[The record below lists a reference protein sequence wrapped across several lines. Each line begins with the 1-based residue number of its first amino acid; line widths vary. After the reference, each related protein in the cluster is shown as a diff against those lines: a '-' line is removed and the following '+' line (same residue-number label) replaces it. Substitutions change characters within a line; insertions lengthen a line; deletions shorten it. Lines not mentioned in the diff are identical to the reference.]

1 MRGGTTKQSYNYSL
15 FLALRLLRKAP
26 NDDRIK
32 RTMKS
37 TFSKIFLF
45 FLLCVFS
52 FPLHAQQ
59 NDNAKP
65 WVFWYWVQA
74 GVSKQGIT
82 ADLEAMK
89 ANGIGGAYLMTIK
102 GGKSSNPSLYE
113 KPVEQL
119 TPEWWEMIKFAM
131 DEAKRLDL
139 KLGMHVSDG
148 FALAGGPWITPEL
161 SMQKVVS
168 SKITISNSV
177 TKIKLPQPET
187 KEGYYK
193 DIAVYAYPSPV
204 GTNQSTQTI
213 IPKITASNGADAS
226 GLIKPGNKQNFG
238 SNEPLYIQYEFEKPF
253 TCRTVKIKVSGNN
266 YQAQRLKIEVSNDGK
281 NFRAIGRLE
290 PPRHGWQDTDQD
302 VTHAIVPT
310 TAKFFR
316 FVFDKSDSE
325 PGAEDLDAAKWKPSL
340 KLVNLEL
347 FAEASINQ
355 YEGKN
360 GSIWRISKRT
370 TTEQLPT
377 NLCVPLNKIINL
389 TGKLK
394 ADGSLD
400 WKVPAGEW
408 TILRIGHTSTGQTNA
423 TGGGGIGLECDKFN
437 PTAVKLQ
444 FDKWYGEALK
454 HGGPAIAAKVLSVF
468 HVDSWECGSQN
479 WSANFKAEF
488 LKRRGYD
495 LTPYLPIMAGL
506 PVQSAAVSESFLY
519 DVRKTISELVVDK
532 FYKTL
537 AALAKEKGV
546 TFTAESIAPTM
557 MSDGLLHYKTVDVPM
572 GEFWLNSPTHD
583 KPNDML
589 DAISGAHIYGKNI
602 IQAEAFTTVRMDWNE
617 SPMNMK
623 TLQDRNYALGI
634 NKLSYHVFTHN
645 PWMDRKPG
653 MTLDG
658 VGLYFQRDQTW
669 WKASKA
675 WVDYA
680 TRTQALLQQGKP
692 VVDIAV
698 FTGEELPRR
707 SVLPDRLVATLPG
720 LFGPDVVEAERKRLA
735 NVGEP
740 LRSIPSGVSHSAN
753 MADPEHWIN
762 PLRGYAYD
770 SFNPDV
776 LSTAT
781 VKNGEV
787 VFESGASYQMLVIPG
802 DMKMNPNYQYMSY
815 QVVKKL
821 LELVKAGAKIIVGEK
836 PLYQIGLQKVSDGE
850 FNGLIN
856 QIWGENLQ
864 SNSIKNLGL
873 GKVIKAPYFEED
885 FTNLGIEK
893 DLEVTYLPSMLSST
907 FIPANGITFSHRK
920 NGLKDLYFI
929 SNQQEVERQL
939 KFSFRINDKIP
950 QLYNPVTNETSELG
964 NWVANKGRTEFSI
977 RIPANGSIFILFEK
991 PTKKKT
997 VNDGGNWSSYKTVN
1011 NLSTDWQVQF
1021 NPAYGGPS
1029 TPVEF
1034 KTLTDWTLH
1043 VDSAI
1048 KYYSGTATYTKTFNF
1063 VGKTA
1068 GKVWVDLGAFSSIA
1082 EVKIN
1087 GIDCGT
1093 LWTAPFELEISKA
1106 LKQGENNIEIQVTN
1120 TWANRLIGDSKLPV
1134 SKRIT
1139 HTTAPFRLEGKPLKP
1154 AGLFGPATLKIEE
1167 K

>member
-1 MRGGTTKQSYNYSL
+1 
-15 FLALRLLRKAP
+15 
-26 NDDRIK
+26 
-32 RTMKS
+32 MKS
-37 TFSKIFLF
+37 TFSKTLL
-45 FLLCVFS
+45 FLLLCAAS
-52 FPLHAQQ
+52 LQLNAQK
-59 NDNAKP
+59 NENAKP

-74 GVSKQGIT
+74 GVSKKGIT

-89 ANGIGGAYLMTIK
+89 SNGIGGAYLMTIK
-102 GGKSSNPSLYE
+102 GGKSSNPPLYE

-119 TPEWWEMIKFAM
+119 TPEWWEMVKFAM

-168 SKITISNSV
+168 SKITISSSNN
-177 TKIKLPQPET
+177 KIKLPQPET
-187 KEGYYK
+187 KENYYK
-193 DIAVYAYPSPV
+193 DIAVYAYPSPI

-213 IPKITASNGADAS
+213 VPKVTTSNGTDAS
-226 GLIKPGNKQNFG
+226 GLVKPGNQQNFG
-238 SNEPLYIQYEFEKPF
+238 SSEGLYIQYEFEKPF
-253 TCRTVKIKVSGNN
+253 TCRTIKIKVNGNN

-281 NFRAIGRLE
+281 TFRSIGRLE

-302 VTHAIVPT
+302 VTHSIVPT

-316 FVFDKSDSE
+316 FVYDKADSE
-325 PGAEDLDAAKWKPSL
+325 PGSEDLDAAKWKPSL

-347 FAEASINQ
+347 FAEANINQ

-370 TTEQLPT
+370 TNEQLPI

-400 WKVPAGEW
+400 WKAPNGEW
-408 TILRIGHTSTGQTNA
+408 TVLRIGHTSTGQTNA

-437 PTAVKLQ
+437 PAAVKLQ
-444 FDKWYGEALK
+444 FDSWYGEALK
-454 HGGPAIAAKVLSVF
+454 HGGPEIAAKVLSVF

-479 WSANFKAEF
+479 WSSNFKAEF

-495 LTPYLPIMAGL
+495 LTPYLPIMTGL
-506 PVQSAAVSESFLY
+506 PVQSASVSESFLY

-537 AALAKEKGV
+537 AALAKEKAV

-680 TRTQALLQQGKP
+680 TRTQELLQQGKP

-698 FTGEELPRR
+698 FIGEELPRR
-707 SVLPDRLVATLPG
+707 SVLPDRLVSILPG
-720 LFGPDVVEAERKRLA
+720 LFDPDVVEAEKKRLA
-735 NVGEP
+735 NKGEP

-753 MADPEHWIN
+753 MADPENWVN

-776 LSTAT
+776 LLTAK
-781 VKNGEV
+781 VVNKEV
-787 VFESGASYQMLVIPG
+787 VFESGTTYKILVIPG

-821 LELVKAGAKIIVGEK
+821 LELVKAGATIIVGDK
-836 PLYQIGLQKVSDGE
+836 PLYQIGLQKVNDAE
-850 FNGLIN
+850 FNKLVN
-856 QIWGENLQ
+856 EIWYGDFDVLKKDGH
-864 SNSIKNLGL
+864 SILYKKLGL
-873 GKVIKAPYFEED
+873 GKIIEAPFFAKD
-885 FTNLGIEK
+885 FIGLEPDLFVDDNNSEK
-893 DLEVTYLPSMLSST
+893 EIVYARDIAYT
-907 FIPANGITFSHRK
+907 HRK
-920 NGLKDLYFI
+920 TESKDIYFI
-929 SNQQEVERQL
+929 SNQKDENRKL
-939 KFSFRINDKIP
+939 TLSFRVSDKIP
-950 QLYNPVTNETSELG
+950 FLYDAVSDKTVEINRWATHLNYRTIFNVEIH
-964 NWVANKGRTEFSI
+964 ANQ
-977 RIPANGSIFILFEK
+977 SIFVIFEK
-991 PTKKKT
+991 PIINRKVLK
-997 VNDGGNWSSYKTVN
+997 GNNWQTFKPIQNV
-1011 NLSTDWQVQF
+1011 STHWQVQF
-1021 NPAYGGPS
+1021 NPEYGGPS
-1029 TPVEF
+1029 KPVEF
-1034 KTLTDWTLH
+1034 KTLTDWTLSA
-1043 VDSAI
+1043 DSAI
-1048 KYYSGTATYTKTFNF
+1048 KYYSGTASYTKKFNF
-1063 VGKTA
+1063 DGKLTD
-1068 GKVWVDLGAFSSIA
+1068 KVWIDLGAFSSIA
-1082 EVKIN
+1082 ELKIN

-1093 LWTAPFELEISKA
+1093 LWTAPFELEVSKA
-1106 LKQGENNIEIQVTN
+1106 LKQGENKIEIQVAN

-1134 SKRIT
+1134 EKRIT
-1139 HTTAPFRLEGKPLKP
+1139 NTTAPFRLEGKPLNS
-1154 AGLFGPATLKIEE
+1154 AGLFGPVTLKIEE
-1167 K
+1167 NDR

>member
-1 MRGGTTKQSYNYSL
+1 MFG
-15 FLALRLLRKAP
+15 
-26 NDDRIK
+26 
-32 RTMKS
+32 
-37 TFSKIFLF
+37 KIFLF
-45 FLLCVFS
+45 FLLCALS
-52 FPLHAQQ
+52 FKLSAQQ
-59 NDNAKP
+59 NENAKP

-74 GVSKQGIT
+74 GVSKKGIT

-148 FALAGGPWITPEL
+148 FALAGGRWITPEL

-168 SKITISNSV
+168 SKITINKSNI
-177 TKIKLPQPET
+177 KIKLPQPET

-193 DIAVYAYPSPV
+193 DIAVYAYPSPI

-238 SNEPLYIQYEFEKPF
+238 SNEALYIQYEFEKPF

-281 NFRAIGRLE
+281 IFRSIGRLE
-290 PPRHGWQDTDQD
+290 PPRHGWQDTDED
-302 VTHAIVPT
+302 VTHSIVPT

-316 FVFDKSDSE
+316 FVYDKTGSE
-325 PGAEDLDAAKWKPSL
+325 PGSEDLDAAKWKPSL

-347 FAEASINQ
+347 FAEAQINQ
-355 YEGKN
+355 FEGKN

-370 TTEQLPT
+370 TNEQLPS
-377 NLCVPLNKIINL
+377 NLCVPLNKMINL

-400 WKVPAGEW
+400 WKVPAGSW

-423 TGGGGIGLECDKFN
+423 TGGAGAGLEVDKFN

-454 HGGPAIAAKVLSVF
+454 HGGPEIASKVLSTF

-479 WSANFKAEF
+479 WSTNFKAEF

-495 LTPYLPIMAGL
+495 LTPYLPIITGL
-506 PVQSAAVSESFLY
+506 PVQSASVSESFLY

-634 NKLSYHVFTHN
+634 NKLVYHVFTHN

-669 WKASKA
+669 WKAGKA
-675 WVDYA
+675 WIDYA
-680 TRTQALLQQGKP
+680 TRTQELLQQGKP
-692 VVDIAV
+692 VIDIAV

-707 SVLPDRLVATLPG
+707 SVLPNRLVSTLPG
-720 LFGPDVVEAERKRLA
+720 LFGKEVVESEKKRLA

-740 LRSIPSGVSHSAN
+740 LRSIPAGVSHSAN
-753 MADPEHWIN
+753 MADPENWVN

-781 VKNGEV
+781 VKNKEV
-787 VFESGASYQMLVIPG
+787 VFASGASYKILVIPG
-802 DMKMNPNYQYMSY
+802 DMKMNPNYPYMSHAT
-815 QVVKKL
+815 VKKL
-821 LELVKAGAKIIVGEK
+821 VELVKAGASIIIGEK
-836 PLYQIGLQKVSDGE
+836 PLYQIGLQKVSSTE
-850 FNGLIN
+850 FNGLVN
-856 QIWGENLQ
+856 QIWDN
-864 SNSIKNLGL
+864 NFKPNFIKRVGL
-873 GKVIKAPYFEED
+873 GMVIKAPYYSE
-885 FTNLGIEK
+885 NLNKLGVEK
-893 DLEVTYLPSMLSST
+893 DVDVRTPIEETDTPMPYAKDVAYT
-907 FIPANGITFSHRK
+907 HRTA
-920 NGLKDLYFI
+920 GDKDIYFI
-929 SNQQEVERQL
+929 SNQINKERELWFQFKL
-939 KFSFRINDKIP
+939 ENKIATIYNAVDGEFTKASD
-950 QLYNPVTNETSELG
+950 LYNNNGKTSFSYKFAPNQSLFVIFEPPTKNTKL
-964 NWVANKGRTEFSI
+964 NKGNYLKTF
-977 RIPANGSIFILFEK
+977 K
-991 PTKKKT
+991 PTQ
-997 VNDGGNWSSYKTVN
+997 NI
-1011 NLSTDWQVQF
+1011 STDWQVNF
-1021 NPAYGGPS
+1021 NPEFGGPS
-1029 TPVEF
+1029 IPVEF
-1034 KTLTDWTLH
+1034 KTLTDWTLNP
-1043 VDSAI
+1043 DTAI
-1048 KYYSGTATYTKTFNF
+1048 KYYSGTATYTKRFNF
-1063 VGKTA
+1063 EGENKD
-1068 GKVWVDLGAFSSIA
+1068 KVWIDLGAFSSIA
-1082 EVKIN
+1082 EVKVN

-1106 LKQGENNIEIQVTN
+1106 LKIGENKIEIQVTN

-1134 SKRIT
+1134 DKRIT
-1139 HTTAPFRLEGKPLKP
+1139 NTTAPFRLGGKPLNP
-1154 AGLFGPATLKIEE
+1154 AGLFGPVVLKIEE
-1167 K
+1167 KQ